1 MSRARDFA
9 DLAGSADAG
18 GLTGANA
25 LINGQFAVAQRG
37 TSFVSGANNDTDYTL
52 DRWKLFS
59 DGNDIVDVT
68 QETSTVP
75 KNRQTALALEVETA
89 NKKIGI
95 AQIIEQKN

>member
-37 TSFVSGANNDTDYTL
+37 TSSQYRMLTNEA
-52 DRWKLFS
+52 R
-59 DGNDIVDVT
+59 
-68 QETSTVP
+68 
-75 KNRQTALALEVETA
+75 
-89 NKKIGI
+89 
-95 AQIIEQKN
+95 